1 MVADW
6 APHQAQFATRRS
18 RVRFSVLVDIAA
30 SLLSSSMGLRRHI
43 PDGSLGC
50 GRAVARPT
58 DRRSCCAIDDSRPD
72 GMSRPLGTLDTGVD
86 QGSDEPLRCRR
97 AGAVAAVDGSHA
109 GAGDRPGE
117 GKLALVG
124 DDVVVVC
131 GDDGGRDGRVEN
143 PWPRVEAADRPPGLD
158 DLGPVVARDLVE
170 SPP

>member
-58 DRRSCCAIDDSRPD
+58 DRRSCSLSTAGCSWITRSATSRQA
-72 GMSRPLGTLDTGVD
+72 ST
-86 QGSDEPLRCRR
+86 R
-97 AGAVAAVDGSHA
+97 AGTNCSGADVQALCPPSWLARSLRGSPRPERAAARAGRRRRHGS
-109 GAGDRPGE
+109 R
-117 GKLALVG
+117 
-124 DDVVVVC
+124 
-131 GDDGGRDGRVEN
+131 
-143 PWPRVEAADRPPGLD
+143 
-158 DLGPVVARDLVE
+158 
-170 SPP
+170 